1 MNFLRIA
8 SALLLWP
15 MPVAAPG
22 IGSATFV
29 EGSLRL
35 IRGTSVL
42 HGAEGMRLRQG
53 DILETPDKGFVQLEF
68 AGGTVVAL
76 GPSSRLYILRHGAGG
91 APGEAATSAAEFVL
105 LAGWLKAE
113 SNASTGTYRYECP
126 LLSASVGTGS
136 TVVIHSSEGEREVFV
151 ESGSAAIGQVG
162 PDGNS
167 RQPVVAKAGQF
178 FSRRTGKDLT
188 SVSRPN
194 PAFRDAM
201 PAAFR
206 DTLPSR
212 LAHFADKSVE
222 PKPDHPVSYAEI
234 QAWLTMPA
242 SWRRGFVDRFAP
254 RLKDPKFRK
263 QLEAHLAQYPEW
275 DPILHPE
282 KHSPE
287 NATAPAPGS

>member
-15 MPVAAPG
+15 MPAAAPG

-53 DILETPDKGFVQLEF
+53 DILETSDKGFVQLEF
-68 AGGTVVAL
+68 PGGTVVAL
-76 GPSSRLYILRHGAGG
+76 GPSSRLYILRYGGGRTAGRTG
-91 APGEAATSAAEFVL
+91 IDAADFVL

-113 SNASTGTYRYECP
+113 SNASTGTYRYESP
-126 LLSASVGTGS
+126 LLLASVGTGS
-136 TVVIHSSEGEREVFV
+136 TVLIHSYEDGCDVFV
-151 ESGSAAIGQVG
+151 ESGSASIGQVS

-167 RQPVVAKAGQF
+167 RQPAAAKAGQF
-178 FSRRTGKDLT
+178 FSRRTGKDLI
-188 SVSRPN
+188 SASRPN
-194 PAFRDAM
+194 AAFRDAM

-212 LAHFADKSVE
+212 LVHFADKAVE
-222 PKPDHPVSYAEI
+222 PKTDHQVSYAEI
-234 QAWLTMPA
+234 QAWLTMPV

-254 RLKDPKFRK
+254 RLKDSEFRK

-282 KHSPE
+282 KHPPE
-287 NATAPAPGS
+287 NAPAPGS